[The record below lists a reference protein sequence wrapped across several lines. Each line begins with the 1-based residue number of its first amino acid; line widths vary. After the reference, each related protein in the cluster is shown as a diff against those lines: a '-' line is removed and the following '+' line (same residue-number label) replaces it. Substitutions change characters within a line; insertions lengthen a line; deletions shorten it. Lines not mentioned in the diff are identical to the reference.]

1 MSYPP
6 TDPKFGNTTQC
17 FILSEWM
24 KHGTCAVIPGADG
37 NAFRLSQESY
47 FRTAFVLAS
56 EFNANAELRQQ
67 LDDPGSDDLESNVSA
82 GCVQCAYLATVGWE
96 GTDVQS
102 VPRMSGD
109 CVDQCFACGDSWDLC
124 PPAQLNSPVELDPS
138 NAPVEASDSG
148 TNSDGVANFA
158 VLDLAMPAFS
168 SSNNISPWEG
178 TWRSFGAEQGG
189 SGKFEFAQTFTD
201 KALTVTTDSPYPQT
215 CSYERR
221 GSKELILRC
230 GGNRLEECLVQRL
243 PDIGE
248 LEAAFLACN
257 HTSQPAPASF
267 YAAMDTPGCGNFLMF
282 RCKASADCCS
292 FSPDAFSPP
301 SKSETKTKSDSE
313 PSPVSHS
320 QRGIAGAPTSLL
332 GLWRSL
338 QVSSHHEDG
347 LANWS
352 FTSDGQAS
360 LKWPN
365 HPERGVEFY
374 SVSHSR
380 QDPNRVLLTTA
391 SGAVTTCH
399 FTFQYQPVYSYAMLN
414 CVSGDK
420 KTQWAMGRCNPCS
433 AECRYSCSPENDNC
447 GAGSCDPADSSA
459 AGAFPP
465 LNDHRWCAP
474 EDSSCWPTKTAIK
487 KLEKALDPT
496 VPRLGLQWDNYP
508 TPQPAPVLTG
518 SINNQAFYG
527 LSSAGLKAMYYY
539 ENIEEM
545 KRPCFNNKDG
555 VNIWNTASDM
565 CKAALHQNEYR
576 NWNPFIVVFPL
587 NQRHITAALKFAAQH
602 RLCITAGTGH
612 EYNSRNSCPTGGIL
626 IRTIL
631 LKNKEFLPAWSEDPA
646 LAPAGA
652 FRFGAGSIFAEMHA
666 FSAKKIV
673 SRQKN
678 PQLFWAMRGGGGGVW
693 GVILSM
699 TLRAHAVPDGGLS
712 RVFMSQSGTFC
723 PGPNDKLGYEWLREM
738 WPRFAEWQLRLN
750 SKVSTQPGFFI
761 DTSKYKKCDL
771 CTATWTSNFE
781 YFYAGG
787 QKEQEYAMFRDSLKD
802 VLQTKTV
809 QEDNFNSAY
818 DCLLSM
824 PPNKFQISV
833 MNPLPAPHE
842 PSDDATGSQNS
853 VFVSRQDMETNLK
866 TPDKTSPDPMGWRCG
881 FHYLYTSITGNLG
894 SAQPDNTAISPGFR
908 SGLMLWNARTLSTKQ
923 CEDTI
928 YKLGGNS
935 YFSESSSISTALVMI
950 SHFSPAR
957 NMNSINQQIL
967 FWLNEIPPHLPHPPQ
982 PISKKRSLSD
992 VVNLPP
998 SPPLSGNMEEQPATP
1013 APKKRKLGLAQ
1024 MLLARAEDEAS
1035 GDESRD
1041 DTPRQQPSRSATDTS
1056 SQRGSSHQ
1064 GTSISKQS
1072 SPTKHLSALSVQ
1084 PYQLVQKTLSLSDSN
1099 VPESLKQ
1106 LYQDMKD
1113 ISDGNGAIPKY
1124 LEREIPGLSP
1134 AHGSFTPGMYDKDEK
1149 RYPPASHRQV
1159 SLGDVMLL
1167 ESQAIRCSDSSFD
1180 EHAWN
1185 GLVHLPLLNTV
1196 FHGSN
1201 SRPSQLDGFAPWQ
1214 VSHLLLYQFSLIPMN
1229 STSASILPQYKIK
1242 SASGKKVNYVCY
1254 IKPENDP
1261 AQPNLASTI
1270 DTIRTSLEDASI
1282 NHTDYIPDCLISFSI
1297 ETKRGDESGKKA
1309 ALQMGHPPFIPDVIV
1324 QGHEWKFMASVFV
1337 ERKTILW
1344 TTSRGFGSTEEFSST
1359 FRVIAGVQRLRV
1371 WALEVSWPWYKHMS
1385 VIILILLS
1393 KNEAFYLISALR
1405 ALSGLGNK
1413 TWI

>member
-1 MSYPP
+1 MVGLASAQCTGMSDDCSSNPIPLRQFNPYNFQAASCNLKWKDTCVAIKNGQKQQKPPPYSLCTSGDYPSGLLLVDGYTLAMQKGDTDVTKKSANYTPYGCLHGEEFDETILKTFKELLDHFWP
-6 TDPKFGNTTQC
+6 TDPKYGNTMQC

-24 KHGTCAVIPGADG
+24 KHGTCAVIPSADCK
-37 NAFRLSQESY
+37 AFRIPQESY
-47 FRTAFVLAS
+47 YRTAFVLAS
-56 EFNANAELRQQ
+56 EFNANAELHQR

-102 VPRMSGD
+102 VPRMSDD
-109 CVDQCFACGDSWDLC
+109 CVDQCFSCGDSWDLC
-124 PPAQLNSPVELDPS
+124 KPAQLNSIVELDPS
-138 NAPVEASDSG
+138 NTPVEASDSG
-148 TNSDGVANFA
+148 TNSANFA
-158 VLDLAMPAFS
+158 VLELAMPAFS
-168 SSNNISPWEG
+168 SNNKISPWEG

-201 KALTVTTDSPYPQT
+201 KVLTVTTDSPYPQT
-215 CSYERR
+215 CNYERR

-243 PDIGE
+243 PDVGE

-257 HTSQPAPASF
+257 HTGQPAPASF

-282 RCKASADCCS
+282 RCKASARGCS
-292 FSPDAFSPP
+292 FSPDAISPP
-301 SKSETKTKSDSE
+301 SKSETKTKSESE

-320 QRGIAGAPTSLL
+320 QPGIAGAPTSLL

-338 QVSSHHEDG
+338 QVSRHHEDG

-365 HPERGVEFY
+365 HPERGVESY

-380 QDPNRVLLTTA
+380 QDLNRVLLASA

-399 FTFQYQPVYSYAMLN
+399 FNFQYQPVYSYAVLD
-414 CVSGDK
+414 CTSGDK

-447 GAGSCDPADSSA
+447 GASSA
-459 AGAFPP
+459 AGARPP
-465 LNDHRWCAP
+465 PNEHRWCTP

-496 VPRLGLQWDNYP
+496 LPRLGLQWDNYP
-508 TPQPAPVLTG
+508 TPQPAPVPTG

-527 LSSAGLKAMYYY
+527 LGSTGLKALYYY

-545 KRPCFNNKDG
+545 QRPCFNTKDG
-555 VNIWNTASDM
+555 VSIWNTASDM

-602 RLCITAGTGH
+602 RLCIATAGTGH

-631 LKNKEFLPAWSEDPA
+631 LKNKEFLPTWSEDPV

-666 FSAKKIV
+666 FSAKYDRVVASGWCSTVGMTGYHLGGGHGPFAPSMGLGVDNVLEIEVLQVGRNAHGQTVVHRKMV
-673 SRQKN
+673 SRRKN

-723 PGPNDKLGYEWLREM
+723 PGPKEKFGYEWLGEV

-761 DTSKYKKCDL
+761 DTSKYKKGDL
-771 CTATWTSNFE
+771 CTATWTFNFE

-818 DCLLSM
+818 DYLLSM

-853 VFVSRQDMETNLK
+853 VFVSRQDMETKFASTMMDVLDICVASLK
-866 TPDKTSPDPMGWRCG
+866 TPDKTSPDPMGYRCG

-894 SAQPDNTAISPGFR
+894 SAQPDDTAISPGFR

-928 YKLGGNS
+928 YKLGRNS
-935 YFSESSSISTALVMI
+935 YFSESSYVM
-950 SHFSPAR
+950 H
-957 NMNSINQQIL
+957 N
-967 FWLNEIPPHLPHPPQ
+967 W
-982 PISKKRSLSD
+982 
-992 VVNLPP
+992 
-998 SPPLSGNMEEQPATP
+998 
-1013 APKKRKLGLAQ
+1013 
-1024 MLLARAEDEAS
+1024 
-1035 GDESRD
+1035 
-1041 DTPRQQPSRSATDTS
+1041 TD
-1056 SQRGSSHQ
+1056 RYWG
-1064 GTSISKQS
+1064 
-1072 SPTKHLSALSVQ
+1072 
-1084 PYQLVQKTLSLSDSN
+1084 
-1099 VPESLKQ
+1099 
-1106 LYQDMKD
+1106 
-1113 ISDGNGAIPKY
+1113 
-1124 LEREIPGLSP
+1124 
-1134 AHGSFTPGMYDKDEK
+1134 EK
-1149 RYPPASHRQV
+1149 RYEQ
-1159 SLGDVMLL
+1159 LL
-1167 ESQAIRCSDSSFD
+1167 AVKRAHD
-1180 EHAWN
+1180 
-1185 GLVHLPLLNTV
+1185 
-1196 FHGSN
+1196 
-1201 SRPSQLDGFAPWQ
+1201 
-1214 VSHLLLYQFSLIPMN
+1214 
-1229 STSASILPQYKIK
+1229 
-1242 SASGKKVNYVCY
+1242 
-1254 IKPENDP
+1254 PENLFWCHHCVGDDP
-1261 AQPNLASTI
+1261 
-1270 DTIRTSLEDASI
+1270 DDAYGNPLGVKKEKDIKVDS
-1282 NHTDYIPDCLISFSI
+1282 Y
-1297 ETKRGDESGKKA
+1297 KRDE
-1309 ALQMGHPPFIPDVIV
+1309 L
-1324 QGHEWKFMASVFV
+1324 
-1337 ERKTILW
+1337 
-1344 TTSRGFGSTEEFSST
+1344 
-1359 FRVIAGVQRLRV
+1359 
-1371 WALEVSWPWYKHMS
+1371 
-1385 VIILILLS
+1385 
-1393 KNEAFYLISALR
+1393 
-1405 ALSGLGNK
+1405 
-1413 TWI
+1413 